1 MNKTF
6 IFIAT
11 LFFSANLLAAS
22 NNVQRVNND
31 IIGIDGQYAA
41 RTMSPSER
49 RKAFREKLEKRTEA
63 MLRKKIEQVRV
74 QHELEL
80 MKKIQQTFTD
90 NMNAMD
96 QAFAEDDDSSS
107 NL

>member
-1 MNKTF
+1 MTKP
-6 IFIAT
+6 ILIMISV
-11 LFFSANLLAAS
+11 LLSANLFAAS
-22 NNVQRVNND
+22 QKVQKLNND
-31 IIGIDGQYAA
+31 IISIDGQYAA

-49 RKAFREKLEKRTEA
+49 RKAFRQKLEKRTEA

-80 MKKIQQTFTD
+80 MKKIQKTFTE

-96 QAFAEDDDSSS
+96 QAFDDEATS

>member
-1 MNKTF
+1 MTKTTL
-6 IFIAT
+6 IFISV
-11 LFFSANLLAAS
+11 LLSANLFAAS
-22 NNVQRVNND
+22 GKVQKLNND
-31 IIGIDGQYAA
+31 IISIDGQYAE
-41 RTMSPSER
+41 RTMSASER

-96 QAFAEDDDSSS
+96 QAFAEDDDVTS